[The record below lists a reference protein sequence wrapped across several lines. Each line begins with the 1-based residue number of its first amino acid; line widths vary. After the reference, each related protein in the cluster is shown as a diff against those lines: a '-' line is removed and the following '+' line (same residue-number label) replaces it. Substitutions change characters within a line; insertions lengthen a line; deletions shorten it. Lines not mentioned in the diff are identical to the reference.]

1 VVGATPAE
9 PAAAQPAGDAGGS
22 ATRAALAQVR
32 FALLG
37 FGGALLLVALLLVSY
52 ELAAARVPQQRAAL
66 EELIRH
72 QTGLEVRFNTL
83 LLRWGWY
90 GPEAVFQDVELG
102 EPQGAGLLLRA
113 PRLIVGL
120 DLWRMVRS
128 GHLEAS
134 RITLENPDIDLAA
147 AMRSGAP
154 SAAGMPVDG
163 AAAGA
168 HILARWRGGRITITG
183 GTLRT
188 ALPGGAR
195 ALTLGLRRA
204 ELRRV
209 NADWSAEAQV
219 ALPQALGTS
228 VHFSMQMRGD
238 PAAAGIF
245 NGSLS
250 FEGRGLQFSGWRA
263 LAGTAAGGYLPL
275 SGSSD
280 FDAHAAFV
288 DGRLRSATGKLAAQ
302 ALAWPATS
310 PAGAPLT
317 LGQLRGTWQLARRGA
332 QWHLGIE
339 ALELG
344 TPAAPPAS
352 LLLDAAVDGSEVRAR
367 IQHAPL
373 EALASLTRWYAP
385 QLPFGAVVAGGDA
398 RELRLDWSARR
409 TAGTRL
415 AASAELEALTLA
427 SASGELVLSGLSGEM
442 SGAEDSLSIELR
454 SPAAR
459 LVLLREQPQA
469 LEGLEISARLAASTT
484 AKGGWRLDAPDL
496 QVARA
501 GLRASGSAT
510 VGVTATGL
518 PPTIDGHLL
527 LKDSDIALLASL
539 LGPRNLAPFGAAAP
553 AVTAGHIESAEL
565 TWHGPLAGD
574 PWSSPGARFTGSV
587 SLRDATLSAGD
598 GWPDAADLAA
608 RIDWHGAHFHAAIE
622 RARSGTF
629 ALREADAEWD
639 ARAGYPA
646 HFSGRLEGEASQ
658 AIAWLQSHPQ
668 AAAWAPGLERID
680 LHGTTLLDLEV
691 ALPASAAAK
700 APPPRPR
707 VRIAALLDGA
717 QLRPVAGL
725 PPLAR
730 LRGTLAFAAGQ
741 LQRSTLTGEWLGGP
755 ASLAVSERHEH
766 GTSLLTIAGRGTV
779 DARAAAQLAG
789 ANADSAGVSGS
800 ADWSALLLFPVATPA
815 HWQLHA
821 DSSLAAVASR
831 LPEPFAKVPGAVL
844 PLHLDLQANDDRGEL
859 RVSLGDRFVGAAAL
873 ARSGDSWRIERGALR
888 LGGTAP
894 PLPLEPLLVLDGRV
908 SRLDFAACLALWRQA
923 ARDAALPQ
931 LRAHLTAA
939 QLLAGTRSFPEV
951 SVSGDAAGGAGV
963 LRVESA
969 ALTGSARWGAL
980 IDAEHP
986 ALLHFSRFNITGAA
1000 EGTFTAQLAAVLAP
1014 AAQLAVDEL
1023 AWQGRSL
1030 GTLAG
1035 TLAVHGTT
1043 LEARE
1048 LALSGPAGDTRADAR
1063 CYESLCTLEFRL
1075 ETADAAAAL
1084 SAFGFTQDVSA
1095 SHAHLA
1101 GQLHWSPQDSNP
1113 LATLG
1118 GSLHMR
1124 LENGVTGAAVDAPRG
1139 TFALLSVPALLA
1151 GMAQEPAAA
1160 APPALHFVRLTA
1172 DYEVRD
1178 GQAVTPGL
1186 HFDGDAEIL
1195 VRGRVGLSS
1204 GDYDEQAWILHGEDR
1219 LPAAVRRLGPSPRLA
1234 ALWLSLREL
1243 LGGEVGERA
1252 QTALHLRGPWS
1263 DPIVTPLE

>member
-1 VVGATPAE
+1 MVGATPAE
-9 PAAAQPAGDAGGS
+9 PAAAQPAGDTGGS
-22 ATRAALAQVR
+22 ATRAALTQVR

-37 FGGALLLVALLLVSY
+37 CGGALFLVALLLVSY

-72 QTGLEVRFNTL
+72 QTGLDVSFNTL

-120 DLWRMVRS
+120 DVWRMVRS

-147 AMRSGAP
+147 AVRSGAP
-154 SAAGMPVDG
+154 STARMPVDG

-168 HILARWRGGRITITG
+168 RILARWRGGRITITG

-195 ALTLGLRRA
+195 PLTLGLRRA
-204 ELRRV
+204 ELRRI

-228 VHFSMQMRGD
+228 VRLSLQMRAD

-263 LAGTAAGGYLPL
+263 LAGTAAAGYLPL

-280 FDAHAAFV
+280 FDVQATLV
-288 DGRLRSATGKLAAQ
+288 EGRLRSATGKLAAR

-310 PAGAPLT
+310 PAGVPLA

-332 QWHLGIE
+332 QWHIGIDG
-339 ALELG
+339 LELG

-352 LLLDAAVDGSEVRAR
+352 LLLDAADDGSEVRAR
-367 IQHAPL
+367 VQHAPL
-373 EALASLTRWYAP
+373 EALASLARWYAP
-385 QLPFGAVVAGGDA
+385 QLPFGAVVAGGEA

-409 TAGTRL
+409 TPGTRL
-415 AASAELEALTLA
+415 AASAEFEALTLA
-427 SASGELVLSGLSGEM
+427 SVSGELALSGLSGAM
-442 SGAEDSLSIELR
+442 SGAEDSLVIELR

-469 LEGLEISARLAASTT
+469 LDGLEISARLVASTT

-496 QVARA
+496 QVERA
-501 GLRASGSAT
+501 GLRLSGSGTA
-510 VGVTATGL
+510 GVTATGL
-518 PPTIDGHLL
+518 PTTLVGHLL
-527 LKDSDIALLASL
+527 LKDSDIALLTSL
-539 LGPRNLAPFGAAAP
+539 LGPTSAPFGAAAP

-565 TWHGPLAGD
+565 TWHGPLAGY
-574 PWSSPGARFTGSV
+574 PWSSPGARFPGSV

-598 GWPDAADLAA
+598 AWPDAADLAA

-622 RARSGTF
+622 RARSGSF
-629 ALREADAEWD
+629 ALRDAVADWD

-646 HFSGRLEGEASQ
+646 HFAGRLEGEASQ

-668 AAAWAPGLERID
+668 AAAWAPGLARID

-691 ALPASAAAK
+691 ALPASADVK
-700 APPPRPR
+700 ASPPRPR

-766 GTSLLTIAGRGTV
+766 GASLLTIAGRGTV

-789 ANADSAGVSGS
+789 ANAESAGVSGS

-821 DSSLAAVASR
+821 DSSLAALASR
-831 LPEPFAKVPGAVL
+831 LPEPFAKVSGAVL

-859 RVSLGDRFVGAAAL
+859 RISLGDRFAGAAAL

-939 QLLAGTRSFPEV
+939 QLLAGTLSFPEV

-969 ALTGSARWGAL
+969 ALSGSARWGAL

-986 ALLHFSRFNITGAA
+986 ALLHLSRFNITGAPA
-1000 EGTFTAQLAAVLAP
+1000 GTFTAQLAAVLAP

-1023 AWQGRSL
+1023 QWQGRPL

-1048 LALSGPAGDTRADAR
+1048 LALSGPACDTRADAR
-1063 CYESLCTLEFRL
+1063 CDESLCTLEFRL
-1075 ETADAAAAL
+1075 ETPDAAAAL
-1084 SAFGFTQDVSA
+1084 GAFGFSPDVSA
-1095 SHAHLA
+1095 SHARLS
-1101 GQLHWSPQDSNP
+1101 GQLHWAPQDSNP

-1124 LENGVTGAAVDAPRG
+1124 LENGVTGSAADAPLG

-1151 GMAQEPAAA
+1151 GLAQEPAAA

-1204 GDYDEQAWILHGEDR
+1204 GDFDEQAWILHGEDR

-1243 LGGEVGERA
+1243 LGGEVAERA